1 MRQHNTQMTNTPIKP
16 GAPFSL
22 GGRPYVALHNLLKF
36 EGWCESGAAAKHLI
50 DSGAVTVDGDVEL
63 RRRCKIVSGQ
73 VVALEKQS
81 VEVVVTANCLYDPE
95 GRRVRD

>member
-1 MRQHNTQMTNTPIKP
+1 M
-16 GAPFSL
+16 

-73 VVALEKQS
+73 VVAIEKQS
-81 VEVVVTANCLYDPE
+81 VEVVE
-95 GRRVRD
+95 